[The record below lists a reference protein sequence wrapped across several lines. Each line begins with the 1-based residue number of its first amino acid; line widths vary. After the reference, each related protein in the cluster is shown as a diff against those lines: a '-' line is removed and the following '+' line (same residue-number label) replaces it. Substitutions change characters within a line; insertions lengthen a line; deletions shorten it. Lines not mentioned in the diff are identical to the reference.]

1 MAGKCVL
8 VTGASSGCGK
18 AIALAFAR
26 AGTSKI
32 AILARRE
39 MAELTQQ
46 LQQEASNNGHPAP
59 QVLTLRADQTDQE
72 QVEAAAQTFERAF
85 GVLDV
90 LVNNAGYME
99 QWKPIAQSDP
109 SEWWRTWEVNV
120 KGPYLVCRSFISLL
134 LQSSSKT
141 IIQVTSVG
149 ALSTGV
155 GASAY
160 QGTKTA
166 LARMSNHI
174 RMEYGNQGVLVHNL
188 HPGG

>member
-1 MAGKCVL
+1 M
-8 VTGASSGCGK
+8 T
-18 AIALAFAR
+18 
-26 AGTSKI
+26 
-32 AILARRE
+32 
-39 MAELTQQ
+39 ELTQE
-46 LQQEASNNGHPAP
+46 LQQEAFSNGHPAP

-72 QVEAAAQTFERAF
+72 QVEAAARTFESAF
-85 GVLDV
+85 GVLDI

-109 SEWWRTWEVNV
+109 SEWWKAWEVNV
-120 KGPYLVCRSFISLL
+120 KGPYLMCRSFIPLL

-149 ALSTGV
+149 ALASYG

-160 QGTKTA
+160 QGTKAA
-166 LARMSNHI
+166 LVRMSNHL
-174 RMEYGNQGVLVHNL
+174 RVEYGNQGVLIHNV